1 MNNIRVILLAIAA
14 IISAA
19 SGGKDLIPT
28 EDGEHGV

>member
-19 SGGKDLIPT
+19 SGGKDLLPAD
-28 EDGEHGV
+28 EGEHGV